1 VNVGFVNRPM
11 TLLPSLQFRQL
22 WA

>member
-1 VNVGFVNRPM
+1 VGFVNRPM